1 MAKCG
6 FYACDEE
13 GTVDATF
20 SVVGGVHRMHTKLC
34 ALHDRHTRAG
44 GDLAVLFQRVDPP
57 ARVGYASPSGADSGA
72 NPPTTGGM

>member
-20 SVVGGVHRMHTKLC
+20 AAHDRTMRLYTKVC
-34 ALHDRHTRAG
+34 KMHDRHTRAG
-44 GDLAVLFQRVDPP
+44 GDLAMLFQRVDPP